1 MRRNGERTVP
11 GSPDFRIDSA
21 WHPCCLSISH
31 HFYQPPGD
39 NHMRRVHD
47 VLMSS
52 HDNWI
57 QELSALAAAS
67 PQIPELSPLEIGF
80 DVGGKKMGI
89 NLLQGRVTDG
99 AAAQSWVAGS
109 DEVLAELVQGG
120 LTLQKAHITGKIQ
133 LSGEPEGLLRLAF
146 LLDAAHA
153 LRSRS
158 GDRLGEGT
166 PS

>member
-1 MRRNGERTVP
+1 VFLG
-11 GSPDFRIDSA
+11 
-21 WHPCCLSISH
+21 LSH
-31 HFYQPPGD
+31 HFYQLLGD
-39 NHMRRVHD
+39 NPKHRVHD

-57 QELSALAAAS
+57 QELSALAASS

-99 AAAQSWVAGS
+99 AAAQCWVAGS
-109 DEVLAELVQGG
+109 DEVLADLVRGG
-120 LTLQKAHITGKIQ
+120 LTLQKAHNTGKIQ

-158 GDRLGEGT
+158 LGR
-166 PS
+166 PSGGVPS